1 MYNPGSGCVNI
12 YHFLCMHYGTSHHSC
27 VCVCVLSIFCFLVGK
42 VIVYTVLDRGCMYE
56 LVGRYL
62 SMFVQDYCCYVCVVD
77 YMLTNYRDI

>member
-1 MYNPGSGCVNI
+1 MCV
-12 YHFLCMHYGTSHHSC
+12 CA
-27 VCVCVLSIFCFLVGK
+27 CVCVLSIFCFLVGK

-62 SMFVQDYCCYVCVVD
+62 SMFVRIMVVIDYGCYVCVVD